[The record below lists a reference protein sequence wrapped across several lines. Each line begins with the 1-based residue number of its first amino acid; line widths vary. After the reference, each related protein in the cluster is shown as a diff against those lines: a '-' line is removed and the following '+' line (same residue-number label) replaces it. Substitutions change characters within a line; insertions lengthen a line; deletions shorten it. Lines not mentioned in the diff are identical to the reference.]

1 MKNLFLIRHAKSS
14 WDLPL
19 SDIDRPISQR
29 GINDALLVSSKL
41 NKLLP
46 NRFVVWS
53 SIAKRTQETC
63 YIFAQNLLIPIE
75 NIIFRKDLYTFD
87 YLDLYEKIKECDNQF
102 ENIILFGHNDAIT
115 NFVNSFSNKYID
127 NVPTSGVVQIE
138 FDNDNW
144 LNIKKG
150 KVKSIL
156 FPKLIRS
163 DINNESIYR

>member
-1 MKNLFLIRHAKSS
+1 MKNLILIRHAKSS
-14 WDLPL
+14 WDFPL
-19 SDIDRPISQR
+19 SDIDRPLSQR
-29 GINDALLVSSKL
+29 GINDAFLISSKI
-41 NKLLP
+41 NKFLP
-46 NRFVVWS
+46 NKFVVWS

-87 YLDLYEKIKECDNQF
+87 CRELYDKIRSCDNRF

-115 NFVNSFSNKYID
+115 SFVNKYGNQHID
-127 NVPTSGVVQIE
+127 NVPTAGVVQIE
-138 FDNDNW
+138 FNEDNW

-150 KVKSIL
+150 KVKNVL

-163 DINNESIYR
+163 KIKNESIH

>member
-1 MKNLFLIRHAKSS
+1 MKNLILIRHGKSS
-14 WDLPL
+14 WDFPL
-19 SDIDRPISQR
+19 SDIDRPLSQK
-29 GINDALLVSSKL
+29 GVSDAFLISSKI
-41 NKLLP
+41 NKFLP
-46 NRFVVWS
+46 NKFVVWC

-87 YLDLYEKIKECDNQF
+87 YKELYDKIKSCDNRY
-102 ENIILFGHNDAIT
+102 ENIILFGHNNAIT
-115 NFVNSFSNKYID
+115 QFVNKFGDQHIN

-138 FDNDNW
+138 FKEDNW

-150 KVKSIL
+150 KIKNIL

-163 DINNESIYR
+163 KIKNESIH

>member
-1 MKNLFLIRHAKSS
+1 MKNLILIRHAKSS
-14 WDLPL
+14 WDIPL
-19 SDIDRPISQR
+19 SDVDRPLSKR
-29 GINDALLVSSKL
+29 GVSDAFLISSKIT
-41 NKLLP
+41 KFLP
-46 NRFVVWS
+46 SKFVVWS
-53 SIAKRTQETC
+53 SVAKRTQETC

-87 YLDLYEKIKECDNQF
+87 YKDLYDKISKCDNRY

-115 NFVNSFSNKYID
+115 NFVNKFGNKYIE

-138 FDNDNW
+138 FNEDNW

-150 KVKSIL
+150 KVINIL

-163 DINNESIYR
+163 KIKNESIH

>member
-1 MKNLFLIRHAKSS
+1 MKNLILIRHAKSS

-19 SDIDRPISQR
+19 SDIDRPLSQR
-29 GINDALLVSSKL
+29 GINDALLISSKI

-46 NRFVVWS
+46 NKFVVWS

-75 NIIFRKDLYTFD
+75 NVIFRKDLYTFD
-87 YLDLYEKIKECDNQF
+87 YKDLYNKIKLCDNRY

-115 NFVNSFSNKYID
+115 KFVNKFGDKYID
-127 NVPTSGVVQIE
+127 NVPTSGVVQLE
-138 FDNDNW
+138 FNEESW

-150 KVKSIL
+150 TIKNVL
-156 FPKLIRS
+156 FPKIIRS
-163 DINNESIYR
+163 KLKNESIH